1 MAYFQA
7 IDEVVGNKPALGS
20 EFVMVT
26 DQDVDIQSGT
36 VKKLSADVIL
46 TNQPR
51 VACNGGGGALGHPK
65 IFLTLG
71 IDGRV
76 TCPYC
81 SREFVKSKS

>member
-7 IDEVVGNKPALGS
+7 IDDFFDNKTARES

-26 DQDVDIQSGT
+26 DQDIDIQDGA
-36 VKKLSADVIL
+36 VKKLSANVIL

-65 IFLTLG
+65 IFLTLDT
-71 IDGRV
+71 DGRV

-81 SREFVKSKS
+81 SCEFVNSKS

>member
-7 IDEVVGNKPALGS
+7 IDDFVDNKPARES

-26 DQDVDIQSGT
+26 DQDIDIQDGA
-36 VKKLSADVIL
+36 VKKLSTDVIL

-65 IFLTLG
+65 IFLTLDT
-71 IDGRV
+71 DGRV